1 MQLNCV
7 TVFFIY
13 QVNIGNNI
21 AQELDRQLTY
31 TVPEVEVLGAAVSL
45 EIIIPSVFGGVVVV
59 VCVLLFICICFY
71 LNSRKKTVSI
81 AMHEQIMDLVVA
93 NR

>member
-1 MQLNCV
+1 MNA
-7 TVFFIY
+7 
-13 QVNIGNNI
+13 GNNI

-31 TVPEVEVLGAAVSL
+31 TVSAAVSL

-59 VCVLLFICICFY
+59 VCVLLFIFICFY
-71 LNSRKKTVSI
+71 LNSRKKTVLI

>member
-1 MQLNCV
+1 MNV
-7 TVFFIY
+7 
-13 QVNIGNNI
+13 GNNI

-31 TVPEVEVLGAAVSL
+31 TVSEVLGAAVSLKL

>member
-1 MQLNCV
+1 MNV
-7 TVFFIY
+7 
-13 QVNIGNNI
+13 GNNI

-31 TVPEVEVLGAAVSL
+31 TVSAAVSL

-81 AMHEQIMDLVVA
+81 ALHEQIMDLVVA

>member
-1 MQLNCV
+1 MNV
-7 TVFFIY
+7 
-13 QVNIGNNI
+13 GNNI

-31 TVPEVEVLGAAVSL
+31 TVSAAVSL
-45 EIIIPSVFGGVVVV
+45 EIIIPSVLGGVLVV

-71 LNSRKKTVSI
+71 HNSRKKTVSI